1 MIKHILTAV
10 LSGLI
15 MTVATPTLAGVDPY
29 SIKLKN
35 PTSTVTQGSG
45 GLSFDNSQEVAGAD
59 QQLDPINPSF
69 SITPGFAGL
78 PAIFLGTDG
87 FTFTSVDAT
96 NPLKV
101 VVVTS
106 ATADAEH
113 PGLCLKAGP
122 NVEGL
127 QGAVI
132 GSKTVTLDGGQLLPV
147 TLRLNFKLAK
157 LGISCN
163 DPLDPSKIKYTY
175 TRQYD
180 VDMSI
185 TAPQA
190 CPGGIAPCWLPISA
204 GNAYHIHNPVS
215 VPEPG
220 SLPLLFGGAAALF
233 LARQVRRGARARR
246 G

>member
-1 MIKHILTAV
+1 MIKRILAAV
-10 LSGLI
+10 LSGFI
-15 MTVATPTLAGVDPY
+15 MTAATSTLAGVDPY

-35 PTSTVTQGSG
+35 STGTLTQGSG

-59 QQLDPINPSF
+59 QHLDPINPSF

-78 PAIFLGTDG
+78 PPIFLGTDG

-106 ATADAEH
+106 ATADAQH
-113 PGLCLKAGP
+113 PGLCLSAGP

-127 QGAVI
+127 LGAI
-132 GSKTVTLDGGQLLPV
+132 TGSKTVTLAGGQTLPV

-163 DPLDPSKIKYTY
+163 DPQDPGKIKYTY

-180 VDMSI
+180 VDMSV

-204 GNAYHIHNPVS
+204 SNAYHISNPVS

-220 SLPLLFGGAAALF
+220 SLPLLLGGAAALI
-233 LARQVRRGARARR
+233 LARQARRIARAPRS
-246 G
+246 